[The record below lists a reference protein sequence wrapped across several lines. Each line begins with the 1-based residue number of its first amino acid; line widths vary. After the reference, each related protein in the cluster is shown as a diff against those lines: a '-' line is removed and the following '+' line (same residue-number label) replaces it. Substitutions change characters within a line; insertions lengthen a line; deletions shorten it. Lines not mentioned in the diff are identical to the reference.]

1 LLTIAAARIAG
12 RSVAEGVAVAVGV
25 GDGDRDGDGDVAEG
39 VGVGDVVGRGET
51 EGLRVGVTTF
61 TPLFHTSLV
70 PDLMQVY
77 LIPADTVVDLSLLQ
91 LVPVLVAAVAGVM
104 SWTRNSEAQNKT
116 SKRRFIF
123 IL

>member
-12 RSVAEGVAVAVGV
+12 RSVAEGV
-25 GDGDRDGDGDVAEG
+25 G
-39 VGVGDVVGRGET
+39 VGVGVGET

-77 LIPADTVVDLSLLQ
+77 LIPAETVVDLSLLQ

-104 SWTRNSEAQNKT
+104 CWSRKSEAQNKT

>member
-25 GDGDRDGDGDVAEG
+25 GDGDRDGDVAG
-39 VGVGDVVGRGET
+39 LGET

>member
-1 LLTIAAARIAG
+1 MLTIAAARIAG
-12 RSVAEGVAVAVGV
+12 RSVAEGVGV
-25 GDGDRDGDGDVAEG
+25 GE
-39 VGVGDVVGRGET
+39 VVGRGET

-77 LIPADTVVDLSLLQ
+77 LIPAETVVEFSLLQ
-91 LVPVLVAAVAGVM
+91 LVPVLVAAEAGVM

>member
-1 LLTIAAARIAG
+1 MLTSAAARIAG
-12 RSVAEGVAVAVGV
+12 RSVAEGVAVGV
-25 GDGDRDGDGDVAEG
+25 GDGDRDGDGDVAG
-39 VGVGDVVGRGET
+39 LGET
-51 EGLRVGVTTF
+51 EGFRVGVTTF

-77 LIPADTVVDLSLLQ
+77 LIPAETVVDLSLLQ

-104 SWTRNSEAQNKT
+104 SWTKNSEAQNKT

>member
-1 LLTIAAARIAG
+1 LLTFAAARIAG
-12 RSVAEGVAVAVGV
+12 RSVAEGVAVGVGV
-25 GDGDRDGDGDVAEG
+25 GDGDGDVAG
-39 VGVGDVVGRGET
+39 LGET
-51 EGLRVGVTTF
+51 EGLSVGVTTF

-77 LIPADTVVDLSLLQ
+77 LIPAETVVDLSLLQ

-104 SWTRNSEAQNKT
+104 SWARKSEAQNKT

>member
-25 GDGDRDGDGDVAEG
+25 GDGDRDGDGD
-39 VGVGDVVGRGET
+39 GDVAGLGET

>member
-12 RSVAEGVAVAVGV
+12 RSVAEGVAVGV
-25 GDGDRDGDGDVAEG
+25 GDGDRDGDGDVAG
-39 VGVGDVVGRGET
+39 LGDT

>member
-25 GDGDRDGDGDVAEG
+25 GDGDRDGDVAG
-39 VGVGDVVGRGET
+39 LGET

-77 LIPADTVVDLSLLQ
+77 LIPAETVVDLSLLQ

-104 SWTRNSEAQNKT
+104 CWSRKSEAQNKT